1 MSISC
6 HSGNCIIKTN
16 QKQKRKKSF
25 KMKKNGLKTKFI
37 ALAMATIT
45 TLSAGSMFS
54 VSAAEA
60 PKHTP
65 PTLATQAIQTK
76 TDKKNQH

>member
-1 MSISC
+1 
-6 HSGNCIIKTN
+6 
-16 QKQKRKKSF
+16 
-25 KMKKNGLKTKFI
+25 MKKNGLKTKFI

-65 PTLATQAIQTK
+65 PT
-76 TDKKNQH
+76 